1 MGVEERDR
9 EKDKWACIDYI
20 VKRTVKFRERK
31 VTLLDKIDEI
41 TLNPVV
47 NLAIAFVLLYSIF
60 ISFLRIGHIFLTEGL
75 IGKYIFA
82 QQTFYDVWIH
92 RIFDNTPLYEILV
105 GNTNQGYLYSFGLLT
120 TGLYIALGVVLPAIF
135 IFYAWLTILEDIG
148 YLPRLTMLADTVLS
162 KIGMSGTAIVP
173 TILGIGCNVPGMAA
187 SRIIDGSRQRFILAT
202 VLAIAVPCTAQLS
215 VAFHVIGGMFGL
227 KYLIFMFLILIFLYG
242 IIGLVLD
249 KLMGGKSSRLSEEL
263 IAEIPPYRRPML
275 RNTLSKLGMRMRSFF
290 FGALPWVIVGVLI
303 VNVLYLSGV
312 LDILETLIGPF
323 LTFWLGIP
331 QEMVGAL
338 IIGFLRKDVAIAF
351 FALIPDLTAWQ
362 ALTGVVILMIYFP
375 CVATFVIMLKELGL
389 LNMLKSTALM
399 LVVAFVV
406 GGALHGFSLL
416 FEIF

>member
-1 MGVEERDR
+1 MNAENRD
-9 EKDKWACIDYI
+9 KDKWSCIDHI
-20 VKRTVKFRERK
+20 VKSTVKYKERK

-41 TLNPVV
+41 TLNPFV

-60 ISFLRIGHIFLTEGL
+60 ISFLRVGHIFLTEGL

-92 RIFDNTPLYEILV
+92 RIFDNTFLYEILV

-187 SRIIDGSRQRFILAT
+187 SRIMDGSRQRFILAT

-215 VAFHVIGGMFGL
+215 VAFHVIGGMFGV
-227 KYLIFMFLILIFLYG
+227 KYLFFVFLILIFLYG
-242 IIGLVLD
+242 VIGALID
-249 KLMGGKSSRLSEEL
+249 RFMGGKSSRLSEEL
-263 IAEIPPYRRPML
+263 ITEIPPYRRPML
-275 RNTLSKLGMRMRSFF
+275 RNTLSKLGMRMKSFLF
-290 FGALPWVIVGVLI
+290 SALPWVIVGVLI

-312 LDILETLIGPF
+312 LGLLETIIGPF

-331 QEMVGAL
+331 PEMVGAL

-351 FALIPDLTAWQ
+351 FALIPGLTAWQ

-375 CVATFVIMLKELGL
+375 CIATFVIMFKELGL

-399 LVVAFVV
+399 LVVAFMV

-416 FEIF
+416 FEVI